1 MTSSVKV
8 VFVLFLSCN
17 LGAAF
22 QATPFLRYRQGSTC
36 ASRSSITFLPSDASS
51 SAISTNEPEEG
62 QLDNAI
68 APKKRTI
75 RKSETKE
82 GAPESS
88 GKRQAGERNNF
99 MYTSDGHRIAYTE
112 YLFDNSNEVVVC
124 K

>member
-8 VFVLFLSCN
+8 VFVLFISFN
-17 LGAAF
+17 FGVAF
-22 QATPFLRYRQGSTC
+22 QATPFLRYRRGSTY
-36 ASRSSITFLPSDASS
+36 ASRSSITYLPSDASS
-51 SAISTNEPEEG
+51 SAVSTNEPEEG
-62 QLDNAI
+62 QPDNAI

-75 RKSETKE
+75 RKAETKE
-82 GAPESS
+82 GTPEAS
-88 GKRQAGERNNF
+88 GKRQPGERNNF